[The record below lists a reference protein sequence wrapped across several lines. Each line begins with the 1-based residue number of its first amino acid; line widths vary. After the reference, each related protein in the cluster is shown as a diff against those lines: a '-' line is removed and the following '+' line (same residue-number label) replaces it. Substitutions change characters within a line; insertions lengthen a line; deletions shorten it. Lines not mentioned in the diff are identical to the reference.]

1 MSLLKWKK
9 LAKQKTELGNKIN
22 FVHDTILKKQ
32 LGEKTS
38 QESFQ
43 KAFKPITTKLDEV
56 AFRNLNIPRLTKKRG
71 KKLGVPDYGIALE
84 DEDIPDYGLDDFFD
98 EGLVPENKKQIVPK
112 PPTYEESLKDILEGK
127 KQIYVDPQYFPE
139 GPQDM
144 PPKYE
149 EDEEIDYA
157 LNVEDEAI
165 ALKEAEEA
173 AEAEEAEEVSA
184 NRILDHLK
192 LSNYDDIE
200 KQLNQPEMTPLMSR
214 NFLNRKVKDAKI
226 ERNRLNGLKAQVTH
240 KYNKGEMSKAERAL
254 QNKGIDDVRVVLNQ
268 YIKYQEIQAKM
279 FDDQMKKGSGLK
291 KKKRGGNIVFFN
303 DVKQLLKKL
312 ELIVGEIL
320 AGNTSIEMRNTGVAI
335 LDMLLK
341 TSKINKAQHEKLYK
355 TYFKI

>member
-38 QESFQ
+38 QESLQ
-43 KAFKPITTKLDEV
+43 KVFKPITTKLDDV
-56 AFRNLNIPRLTKKRG
+56 AFMNLNIPRLKKRDRNR
-71 KKLGVPDYGIALE
+71 GVPDYAVGVE
-84 DEDIPDYGLDDFFD
+84 DEDGGIPDYGLDDFFD

-139 GPQDM
+139 EPQDL
-144 PPKYE
+144 PPEYE

-157 LNVEDEAI
+157 LDEED
-165 ALKEAEEA
+165 
-173 AEAEEAEEVSA
+173 SA
-184 NRILDHLK
+184 NMILDELD

-200 KQLNQPEMTPLMSR
+200 KQLNQPEMTPRKIKRYIDKKLTDANIKR
-214 NFLNRKVKDAKI
+214 NQLKGRKS
-226 ERNRLNGLKAQVTH
+226 QVSQAC
-240 KYNKGEMSKAERAL
+240 NKGKISEAQKTMDFKRIDNARA
-254 QNKGIDDVRVVLNQ
+254 VLNQ
-268 YIKYQEIQAKM
+268 YIKHYENKVETIQ
-279 FDDQMKKGSGLK
+279 GSGI
-291 KKKRGGNIVFFN
+291 KKRGGNIVFFN

-355 TYFKI
+355 TYFKV

>member
-22 FVHDTILKKQ
+22 FVHNAILKKQ

-43 KAFKPITTKLDEV
+43 KAFKPITTKLDDV

-71 KKLGVPDYGIALE
+71 EKLDVPDYGIALE
-84 DEDIPDYGLDDFFD
+84 DEDIPDYGLDDFFY
-98 EGLVPENKKQIVPK
+98 EGLVPENEKQIVPK
-112 PPTYEESLKDILEGK
+112 PPTYEESLKDVLEGK

-139 GPQDM
+139 EPQDM
-144 PPKYE
+144 PPEYE

-157 LNVEDEAI
+157 LDEED
-165 ALKEAEEA
+165 
-173 AEAEEAEEVSA
+173 SA
-184 NRILDHLK
+184 NMILDELE

-200 KQLNQPEMTPLMSR
+200 KQINQPEMTP
-214 NFLNRKVKDAKI
+214 RKIKRYIDKKLKGHKTHVSKD
-226 ERNRLNGLKAQVTH
+226 
-240 KYNKGEMSKAERAL
+240 YNKGKIGEAQKTMEYKRIDNARA
-254 QNKGIDDVRVVLNQ
+254 VLNQ
-268 YIKYQEIQAKM
+268 YIKHYENKVKM
-279 FDDQMKKGSGLK
+279 MKGSGLK
-291 KKKRGGNIVFFN
+291 KRDGNIVFFN

>member
-1 MSLLKWKK
+1 MSLLEWKK

-22 FVHDTILKKQ
+22 FVHDTILKNQ

-38 QESFQ
+38 QESLQ
-43 KAFKPITTKLDEV
+43 KVFKPITTKLDDV

-71 KKLGVPDYGIALE
+71 RNRGVPDYAVGVE
-84 DEDIPDYGLDDFFD
+84 DEDGGIPDYGLDDFFD
-98 EGLVPENKKQIVPK
+98 EGLAPENKKQIVPK

-127 KQIYVDPQYFPE
+127 KQIYVDPQYFPVKK
-139 GPQDM
+139 PQDL
-144 PPKYE
+144 PPEYE

-157 LNVEDEAI
+157 LDEED
-165 ALKEAEEA
+165 
-173 AEAEEAEEVSA
+173 SD
-184 NRILDHLK
+184 NMILDDLG

-200 KQLNQPEMTPLMSR
+200 KRLNLPEMTQLKIKKYV
-214 NFLNRKVKDAKI
+214 NKKLKDA
-226 ERNRLNGLKAQVTH
+226 EFRRNQLKGRKSQVSQA
-240 KYNKGEMSKAERAL
+240 YNKGKIGEAQKTMQYKR
-254 QNKGIDDVRVVLNQ
+254 IDNASAVLNQ
-268 YIKYQEIQAKM
+268 YIQHYANKVKTME
-279 FDDQMKKGSGLK
+279 GSGL
-291 KKKRGGNIVFFN
+291 KKRGGNIVFFN

-312 ELIVGEIL
+312 ELIVGEIS

>member
-1 MSLLKWKK
+1 MSLLEWKK

-22 FVHDTILKKQ
+22 FVHDTILKNQ

-38 QESFQ
+38 QESLQ
-43 KAFKPITTKLDEV
+43 KVFKPITTKLDDV
-56 AFRNLNIPRLTKKRG
+56 AFRNLNTPRLKKRG
-71 KKLGVPDYGIALE
+71 RNRGVPDYAVGVE
-84 DEDIPDYGLDDFFD
+84 DEDGGIPDYGLDDFFD

-139 GPQDM
+139 EPQDM
-144 PPKYE
+144 PPEYE

-157 LNVEDEAI
+157 LDEED
-165 ALKEAEEA
+165 
-173 AEAEEAEEVSA
+173 SA
-184 NRILDHLK
+184 NMILDELD
-192 LSNYDDIE
+192 LSNYDAIE
-200 KQLNQPEMTPLMSR
+200 KQLNQPEMTPRKIKRYIDKKLTDANIKR
-214 NFLNRKVKDAKI
+214 NQ
-226 ERNRLNGLKAQVTH
+226 LKGYKSQVSQA
-240 KYNKGEMSKAERAL
+240 YNKGKISEAQKTMDYKRIDNARA
-254 QNKGIDDVRVVLNQ
+254 ILNQ
-268 YIKYQEIQAKM
+268 YIKHYENKVKTM
-279 FDDQMKKGSGLK
+279 EGSGL
-291 KKKRGGNIVFFN
+291 KKRGGNIVFFN

-355 TYFKI
+355 TYFKV

>member
-22 FVHDTILKKQ
+22 FVHDTILKNQ

-38 QESFQ
+38 QESLQ
-43 KAFKPITTKLDEV
+43 KVFKPITTKLDDV

-98 EGLVPENKKQIVPK
+98 EGLVPENEKQIVPK
-112 PPTYEESLKDILEGK
+112 PPTYEESLKDVLEGK

-139 GPQDM
+139 EPQDM
-144 PPKYE
+144 PPEYE

-157 LNVEDEAI
+157 LD
-165 ALKEAEEA
+165 KKD
-173 AEAEEAEEVSA
+173 SA
-184 NRILDHLK
+184 NYILDDLG

-200 KQLNQPEMTPLMSR
+200 KRLTQPEMTPQKIKLYV
-214 NFLNRKVKDAKI
+214 NKQLKDAIKK
-226 ERNRLNGLKAQVTH
+226 RNQLKGYKSQVSQS
-240 KYNKGEMSKAERAL
+240 YNKGEMGEAQKILEYKR
-254 QNKGIDDVRVVLNQ
+254 IDNAGAVLNQ
-268 YIKYQEIQAKM
+268 YINHYKNKVEM
-279 FDDQMKKGSGLK
+279 MKGSGI
-291 KKKRGGNIVFFN
+291 KKRGENIVFFN
-303 DVKQLLKKL
+303 DVKQLFKKL

-320 AGNTSIEMRNTGVAI
+320 AGNTSIEMRNTGMAI

>member
-1 MSLLKWKK
+1 MSLLEWKK

-43 KAFKPITTKLDEV
+43 KAFKPITTKLDDV
-56 AFRNLNIPRLTKKRG
+56 AFRNLNKPRLT
-71 KKLGVPDYGIALE
+71 KKLGVPDYAIPLE
-84 DEDIPDYGLDDFFD
+84 DEVPDYGLDDFFD
-98 EGLVPENKKQIVPK
+98 EGLVPENEKQIVPK

-139 GPQDM
+139 EPQDM
-144 PPKYE
+144 PPEYE

-157 LNVEDEAI
+157 LDEED
-165 ALKEAEEA
+165 
-173 AEAEEAEEVSA
+173 SA
-184 NRILDHLK
+184 NMILDDLGI
-192 LSNYDDIE
+192 SNYDDIE
-200 KQLNQPEMTPLMSR
+200 KRLNQPEMTQKKIKLYV
-214 NFLNRKVKDAKI
+214 NKKLKDAEFK
-226 ERNRLNGLKAQVTH
+226 RHQLKGYKSQVSQA
-240 KYNKGEMSKAERAL
+240 YNKGKISEAQKTMDYKRIDNARA
-254 QNKGIDDVRVVLNQ
+254 VLNQ
-268 YIKYQEIQAKM
+268 YIQHYANKVKTME
-279 FDDQMKKGSGLK
+279 GSGL
-291 KKKRGGNIVFFN
+291 KKRGGNIVFFN

-355 TYFKI
+355 T

>member
-1 MSLLKWKK
+1 MSLLEWKK

-22 FVHDTILKKQ
+22 FVHDTILKNQ

-71 KKLGVPDYGIALE
+71 RKQGVPDYGIALE

-127 KQIYVDPQYFPE
+127 DLPPE
-139 GPQDM
+139 
-144 PPKYE
+144 YE

-157 LNVEDEAI
+157 LDDEDS
-165 ALKEAEEA
+165 
-173 AEAEEAEEVSA
+173 V
-184 NRILDHLK
+184 NMILDELE

-200 KQLNQPEMTPLMSR
+200 KQLNQPEMTSKKSKKYINKKL
-214 NFLNRKVKDAKI
+214 KDAEFK
-226 ERNRLNGLKAQVTH
+226 RNQLKGRKSQVSQE
-240 KYNKGEMSKAERAL
+240 YNKGKIGEAEKTLKYKRIDNARA
-254 QNKGIDDVRVVLNQ
+254 VLNQ
-268 YIKYQEIQAKM
+268 FIKHYGNKVEM
-279 FDDQMKKGSGLK
+279 MEGSGL
-291 KKKRGGNIVFFN
+291 KKRGGNIMFFN

-312 ELIVGEIL
+312 ELIVGEIS
-320 AGNTSIEMRNTGVAI
+320 AGNTSIKMRNTGVAI

>member
-1 MSLLKWKK
+1 MSLLEWKK

-22 FVHDTILKKQ
+22 FVHDTILKNQ

-56 AFRNLNIPRLTKKRG
+56 ALRNLNIPRLKKRG
-71 KKLGVPDYGIALE
+71 RNRGVPDYAVGVE
-84 DEDIPDYGLDDFFD
+84 DEDGGIPDYGLDDFFD
-98 EGLVPENKKQIVPK
+98 EGLPENKKQIVPK
-112 PPTYEESLKDILEGK
+112 PPAYEESLKDILEGK

-139 GPQDM
+139 EPQDL
-144 PPKYE
+144 PPEYE

-157 LNVEDEAI
+157 LDEED
-165 ALKEAEEA
+165 
-173 AEAEEAEEVSA
+173 SA
-184 NRILDHLK
+184 NMILDELE

-200 KQLNQPEMTPLMSR
+200 KQIIQPEMTP
-214 NFLNRKVKDAKI
+214 RKIKRYIDKKLKDA
-226 ERNRLNGLKAQVTH
+226 EFRRNQLKGY
-240 KYNKGEMSKAERAL
+240 KSNISKDYNKGKIGEAQKTMDYKRIDNARA
-254 QNKGIDDVRVVLNQ
+254 VLNQ
-268 YIKYQEIQAKM
+268 YIKHYANKVKTME
-279 FDDQMKKGSGLK
+279 GSGL
-291 KKKRGGNIVFFN
+291 KKRGGNIVFFN
-303 DVKQLLKKL
+303 DAKQLLKKL

>member
-22 FVHDTILKKQ
+22 FVHDTILKNQ
-32 LGEKTS
+32 LGEKIS

-43 KAFKPITTKLDEV
+43 KAFKPITTKLDDV
-56 AFRNLNIPRLTKKRG
+56 VLNIPRITKKRG
-71 KKLGVPDYGIALE
+71 KKLDVPDYGIAIE
-84 DEDIPDYGLDDFFD
+84 DEDIPDHGLYDLFD
-98 EGLVPENKKQIVPK
+98 EGLVPDNEKQIVPK
-112 PPTYEESLKDILEGK
+112 PPTYEESLQDILEGK

-139 GPQDM
+139 EPQDM
-144 PPKYE
+144 PPEYE

-157 LNVEDEAI
+157 LDEED
-165 ALKEAEEA
+165 
-173 AEAEEAEEVSA
+173 SA
-184 NRILDHLK
+184 NMILDDLG
-192 LSNYDDIE
+192 LPNYDDIE
-200 KQLNQPEMTPLMSR
+200 KQLNQPEMTQKRIKRYVDKQL
-214 NFLNRKVKDAKI
+214 KDAEFK
-226 ERNRLNGLKAQVTH
+226 RHQLKGYKSQVSQA
-240 KYNKGEMSKAERAL
+240 YNKGKISEAQKTMDYKRIDNARA
-254 QNKGIDDVRVVLNQ
+254 VLNQ
-268 YIKYQEIQAKM
+268 YIKHYEIKVKM
-279 FDDQMKKGSGLK
+279 MKGSGL
-291 KKKRGGNIVFFN
+291 KKRGGNIVFFN

>member
-1 MSLLKWKK
+1 MSLLEWKK

-22 FVHDTILKKQ
+22 FVHDTILKNQ

-38 QESFQ
+38 QESLQ
-43 KAFKPITTKLDEV
+43 KVFKPITTKLDDV
-56 AFRNLNIPRLTKKRG
+56 AFRNLNIPRLKKRG
-71 KKLGVPDYGIALE
+71 RNRGVPDYAVGVE
-84 DEDIPDYGLDDFFD
+84 DEDGGIPDYGLDDFFD

-139 GPQDM
+139 EPQDL
-144 PPKYE
+144 PPEYE

-157 LNVEDEAI
+157 LDEED
-165 ALKEAEEA
+165 
-173 AEAEEAEEVSA
+173 SD
-184 NRILDHLK
+184 NMILDELE

-200 KQLNQPEMTPLMSR
+200 KQIIQPEMTP
-214 NFLNRKVKDAKI
+214 RKIKKYVNKKLKDA
-226 ERNRLNGLKAQVTH
+226 EFRRNQLKGY
-240 KYNKGEMSKAERAL
+240 KSNISKDYNKGKISEAQKTMYYKR
-254 QNKGIDDVRVVLNQ
+254 IDNASAVLNQ
-268 YIKYQEIQAKM
+268 YIKHYGNKVKM
-279 FDDQMKKGSGLK
+279 MKGSGL
-291 KKKRGGNIVFFN
+291 KKRGGNIVFFN

-312 ELIVGEIL
+312 ELIVGGIL
-320 AGNTSIEMRNTGVAI
+320 AGNTSIEMRNNGVAI

>member
-43 KAFKPITTKLDEV
+43 KAFKPITTKLDDV
-56 AFRNLNIPRLTKKRG
+56 ALRNLNIPRLTKKRG

-98 EGLVPENKKQIVPK
+98 EGIGPENEKQIVPK
-112 PPTYEESLKDILEGK
+112 PPTYEESLQDILEGK
-127 KQIYVDPQYFPE
+127 KQMYVNPQYFPE
-139 GPQDM
+139 EPQDM
-144 PPKYE
+144 PPEYE

-157 LNVEDEAI
+157 LDEED
-165 ALKEAEEA
+165 
-173 AEAEEAEEVSA
+173 SA
-184 NRILDHLK
+184 NTILDDLG
-192 LSNYDDIE
+192 LSNYDTIE
-200 KQLNQPEMTPLMSR
+200 KQLNQPEMTPQKKKKYV
-214 NFLNRKVKDAKI
+214 NKK
-226 ERNRLNGLKAQVTH
+226 LKEAEFKRHQLKGYKSQVSQA
-240 KYNKGEMSKAERAL
+240 YNKGKIGEAQKTMDYKR
-254 QNKGIDDVRVVLNQ
+254 IDDARNVLNQ
-268 YIKYQEIQAKM
+268 FIKHYGNEM
-279 FDDQMKKGSGLK
+279 MEGSGL
-291 KKKRGGNIVFFN
+291 KKRGGNIVFFN

>member
-22 FVHDTILKKQ
+22 FVHDTILKNQ
-32 LGEKTS
+32 LGEKIS

-43 KAFKPITTKLDEV
+43 KVFKPITTKLDDV

-71 KKLGVPDYGIALE
+71 EKPGVPDYGIALE

-98 EGLVPENKKQIVPK
+98 EGLAPDNEKQIAPK
-112 PPTYEESLKDILEGK
+112 LPTYEESLKDISEGK

-139 GPQDM
+139 KPQDM
-144 PPKYE
+144 PPEYE

-157 LNVEDEAI
+157 LDE
-165 ALKEAEEA
+165 KDS
-173 AEAEEAEEVSA
+173 V
-184 NRILDHLK
+184 NMILDELE

-200 KQLNQPEMTPLMSR
+200 KQLERPEMPKSQIKP
-214 NFLNRKVKDAKI
+214 FLKKKLEAADHKRQQ
-226 ERNRLNGLKAQVTH
+226 LKGH
-240 KYNKGEMSKAERAL
+240 KSQISQAYNKGKIGEAEKTMKYKRIDNARA
-254 QNKGIDDVRVVLNQ
+254 VLDQ
-268 YIKYQEIQAKM
+268 YIEHYKNKVKM
-279 FDDQMKKGSGLK
+279 MKGSGL
-291 KKKRGGNIVFFN
+291 KKRGGNIVFFN

-355 TYFKI
+355 TYFKL

>member
-1 MSLLKWKK
+1 MSLLEWKK

-38 QESFQ
+38 RESFQ
-43 KAFKPITTKLDEV
+43 KAFKPITTKLDDV
-56 AFRNLNIPRLTKKRG
+56 AFRNLNKPRLT
-71 KKLGVPDYGIALE
+71 KKLGVPDYAIPLE
-84 DEDIPDYGLDDFFD
+84 DEVPDYGLDDFFD
-98 EGLVPENKKQIVPK
+98 EGLVPENEKQIVPK

-139 GPQDM
+139 EPQDM
-144 PPKYE
+144 PPEYE

-157 LNVEDEAI
+157 LDEED
-165 ALKEAEEA
+165 
-173 AEAEEAEEVSA
+173 SA
-184 NRILDHLK
+184 NMILDDLGI
-192 LSNYDDIE
+192 SNYDDIE
-200 KQLNQPEMTPLMSR
+200 KRLNQPEMTQKKIKLYV
-214 NFLNRKVKDAKI
+214 NKKLKDAEFK
-226 ERNRLNGLKAQVTH
+226 RHQLKGYKSQVSQA
-240 KYNKGEMSKAERAL
+240 YNKGKISEAQKTMDYKRIDNARA
-254 QNKGIDDVRVVLNQ
+254 VLNQ
-268 YIKYQEIQAKM
+268 FIKHYENKVKM
-279 FDDQMKKGSGLK
+279 MKGSGL
-291 KKKRGGNIVFFN
+291 KKRGGNIVFFN

>member
-22 FVHDTILKKQ
+22 FVHDTILKNQ
-32 LGEKTS
+32 LGDKIS

-43 KAFKPITTKLDEV
+43 KVFKPITTKLDDV

-71 KKLGVPDYGIALE
+71 KKLDVPDYGIALE
-84 DEDIPDYGLDDFFD
+84 DEDIPDYGLDEDIPDYGLDEDIPDYGLDDFFD
-98 EGLVPENKKQIVPK
+98 EGLVPENEKQIVPK
-112 PPTYEESLKDILEGK
+112 PPTYEESLKDVLEGK

-139 GPQDM
+139 EPQDM
-144 PPKYE
+144 PPEYE

-157 LNVEDEAI
+157 LDEED
-165 ALKEAEEA
+165 
-173 AEAEEAEEVSA
+173 ST
-184 NRILDHLK
+184 NTILDDLG
-192 LSNYDDIE
+192 LSNYDAIE
-200 KQLNQPEMTPLMSR
+200 KQLNQPEMTQQKIKKYINKKL
-214 NFLNRKVKDAKI
+214 KDAEFKRRQLKGYKSQVSQAFNKGKI
-226 ERNRLNGLKAQVTH
+226 GEAERNLKY
-240 KYNKGEMSKAERAL
+240 KR
-254 QNKGIDDVRVVLNQ
+254 IDNARVVVNQ
-268 YIKYQEIQAKM
+268 YIKHYGKKVDM
-279 FDDQMKKGSGLK
+279 MKKGSGL
-291 KKKRGGNIVFFN
+291 KKRGGNIVFFN

>member
-38 QESFQ
+38 QESLQ
-43 KAFKPITTKLDEV
+43 KVFKPITTKLDDV
-56 AFRNLNIPRLTKKRG
+56 AFMNLNIPRLKKRG
-71 KKLGVPDYGIALE
+71 RNRGVPDYAVGVE
-84 DEDIPDYGLDDFFD
+84 DEDGGIPDYGLDDFFD

-139 GPQDM
+139 EPQDL
-144 PPKYE
+144 PPEYE

-157 LNVEDEAI
+157 LDEED
-165 ALKEAEEA
+165 
-173 AEAEEAEEVSA
+173 SD
-184 NRILDHLK
+184 NMILDDLG

-200 KQLNQPEMTPLMSR
+200 KQLKQPEMTPRKIKRYIDKKLTDANIKR
-214 NFLNRKVKDAKI
+214 NQLKGRKS
-226 ERNRLNGLKAQVTH
+226 QVSQA
-240 KYNKGEMSKAERAL
+240 YNKGKMGEAQKTMDYKR
-254 QNKGIDDVRVVLNQ
+254 IDNASAVLNQ
-268 YIKYQEIQAKM
+268 YIKHYENKL
-279 FDDQMKKGSGLK
+279 KEGSGL
-291 KKKRGGNIVFFN
+291 KKRGGNIVFFN
-303 DVKQLLKKL
+303 DAKQLLKKL
-312 ELIVGEIL
+312 ELIVGEIS

>member
-38 QESFQ
+38 QESLQ
-43 KAFKPITTKLDEV
+43 KVFKPITTKLDDV
-56 AFRNLNIPRLTKKRG
+56 AFRNLNIPRLKKRG
-71 KKLGVPDYGIALE
+71 RNRGVPDYAVGVE
-84 DEDIPDYGLDDFFD
+84 DEDGGIPDYGLDDFFD

-139 GPQDM
+139 EPQDL
-144 PPKYE
+144 PPEYE

-157 LNVEDEAI
+157 LDEED
-165 ALKEAEEA
+165 
-173 AEAEEAEEVSA
+173 SA
-184 NRILDHLK
+184 NKILDDLG

-200 KQLNQPEMTPLMSR
+200 KQLNKPEMP
-214 NFLNRKVKDAKI
+214 KI
-226 ERNRLNGLKAQVTH
+226 
-240 KYNKGEMSKAERAL
+240 
-254 QNKGIDDVRVVLNQ
+254 QNKPFLKKKLEAANHKRNQLKGYKSQVSQAYTRGEIGEAQKTLDYKRIDNARAVLNQ
-268 YIKYQEIQAKM
+268 YIKHYENKL
-279 FDDQMKKGSGLK
+279 KEGSGL
-291 KKKRGGNIVFFN
+291 KKRGGNIVFFN
-303 DVKQLLKKL
+303 DAKQLLKKL
-312 ELIVGEIL
+312 ELIVGEIS

>member
-38 QESFQ
+38 QESLQ
-43 KAFKPITTKLDEV
+43 KVFKPITTKLDDV
-56 AFRNLNIPRLTKKRG
+56 AFRNLNIPRLKKRG
-71 KKLGVPDYGIALE
+71 RNRGVPDYAVGVE
-84 DEDIPDYGLDDFFD
+84 DEDGGIPDYGLDNFFD
-98 EGLVPENKKQIVPK
+98 EGLVPENEKQIVPK
-112 PPTYEESLKDILEGK
+112 PPTYEESLEDVLEGK

-139 GPQDM
+139 EPQDM
-144 PPKYE
+144 PPEYE

-157 LNVEDEAI
+157 LDEED
-165 ALKEAEEA
+165 
-173 AEAEEAEEVSA
+173 SA
-184 NRILDHLK
+184 NMILDDLG

-200 KQLNQPEMTPLMSR
+200 KRLNQPEMTQQKIKLYV
-214 NFLNRKVKDAKI
+214 NKKLKDA
-226 ERNRLNGLKAQVTH
+226 EFRRNQLKGYKTH
-240 KYNKGEMSKAERAL
+240 VSKDYNKGKISEAQKTMDYKRIDNARA
-254 QNKGIDDVRVVLNQ
+254 VLNQ
-268 YIKYQEIQAKM
+268 YIKHYENKVKM
-279 FDDQMKKGSGLK
+279 MKGSGL
-291 KKKRGGNIVFFN
+291 KKRGGNIVFFN

-312 ELIVGEIL
+312 ELIVGEIS

>member
-1 MSLLKWKK
+1 MSLLKWKA
-9 LAKQKTELGNKIN
+9 LAKRKTELGDKIN
-22 FVHDTILKKQ
+22 FVHDTILKNQ

-43 KAFKPITTKLDEV
+43 KAFKPITTKLNDV

-71 KKLGVPDYGIALE
+71 KKLGVPDYGIAIE

-112 PPTYEESLKDILEGK
+112 PPTYEESLQDVLEGK
-127 KQIYVDPQYFPE
+127 KQIYVNPQYFPE
-139 GPQDM
+139 EPQYFPKEPQDM
-144 PPKYE
+144 PPEYA

-157 LNVEDEAI
+157 LDEEDS
-165 ALKEAEEA
+165 
-173 AEAEEAEEVSA
+173 V
-184 NRILDHLK
+184 NMILDDLG

-200 KQLNQPEMTPLMSR
+200 KQLNQPEMTQQKIKLYV
-214 NFLNRKVKDAKI
+214 NKKLKDAEFK
-226 ERNRLNGLKAQVTH
+226 RHQLKGYKSQVSQSH
-240 KYNKGEMSKAERAL
+240 NKGKIGEAQKTLDYKRIDNARA
-254 QNKGIDDVRVVLNQ
+254 VLNQ
-268 YIKYQEIQAKM
+268 YIKHYENKVEM
-279 FDDQMKKGSGLK
+279 MKGSGI
-291 KKKRGGNIVFFN
+291 KKRGGNIVFFN

-312 ELIVGEIL
+312 ELIVGEIS

>member
-1 MSLLKWKK
+1 MSLLEWKK

-22 FVHDTILKKQ
+22 FVHDTILKNQ
-32 LGEKTS
+32 LGEKIS

-43 KAFKPITTKLDEV
+43 KAFKPITTKLDDV
-56 AFRNLNIPRLTKKRG
+56 ALRNLNIPRLTKKRG

-98 EGLVPENKKQIVPK
+98 EGLVPENEKQIVPK
-112 PPTYEESLKDILEGK
+112 PPTYEESLKDVLEGK

-139 GPQDM
+139 EPQDM
-144 PPKYE
+144 PPEYE

-157 LNVEDEAI
+157 LDE
-165 ALKEAEEA
+165 KD
-173 AEAEEAEEVSA
+173 ST
-184 NRILDHLK
+184 NMILDDLG

-200 KQLNQPEMTPLMSR
+200 KQLNQPEMTPEKSKKYVNKKLKEAEHRR
-214 NFLNRKVKDAKI
+214 NQ
-226 ERNRLNGLKAQVTH
+226 LNGYKSQVSQT
-240 KYNKGEMSKAERAL
+240 YNKGNA
-254 QNKGIDDVRVVLNQ
+254 RVVVNQ
-268 YIKYQEIQAKM
+268 YLKFYGNKVKM
-279 FDDQMKKGSGLK
+279 MKGSGL
-291 KKKRGGNIVFFN
+291 KKRGGNIVFFN

>member
-1 MSLLKWKK
+1 MNGKK

-22 FVHDTILKKQ
+22 FVHDTILKNQ

-38 QESFQ
+38 QESLQ
-43 KAFKPITTKLDEV
+43 KVFKPITTKLDDV
-56 AFRNLNIPRLTKKRG
+56 AFMNLNIPRLKKRG
-71 KKLGVPDYGIALE
+71 RNRGVPDYAVGVE
-84 DEDIPDYGLDDFFD
+84 DEDGGIPDYGLDDFFD

-112 PPTYEESLKDILEGK
+112 PPAYEESLKDILEGK

-139 GPQDM
+139 EPQDL
-144 PPKYE
+144 PPEYE

-157 LNVEDEAI
+157 LDEED
-165 ALKEAEEA
+165 
-173 AEAEEAEEVSA
+173 SA
-184 NRILDHLK
+184 NMILDELE

-200 KQLNQPEMTPLMSR
+200 KQIIKPEMTP
-214 NFLNRKVKDAKI
+214 RKIKRYIDKKLKDA
-226 ERNRLNGLKAQVTH
+226 EFRRNQLKGY
-240 KYNKGEMSKAERAL
+240 KSNISKDYNKGKIGEAQKTMDYKIIDNARA
-254 QNKGIDDVRVVLNQ
+254 VLNQ
-268 YIKYQEIQAKM
+268 YIKHYANKVKTME
-279 FDDQMKKGSGLK
+279 GSGL
-291 KKKRGGNIVFFN
+291 KKRGGNIVFFN
-303 DVKQLLKKL
+303 DAKQLLKKL

>member
-9 LAKQKTELGNKIN
+9 LAKKKSELGNKIN

-43 KAFKPITTKLDEV
+43 KVFKPITTKLDDV
-56 AFRNLNIPRLTKKRG
+56 AFRNLNIPRITKKSG

-112 PPTYEESLKDILEGK
+112 PPTYEESLKDVLEGK

-139 GPQDM
+139 EPQDM
-144 PPKYE
+144 PPEYK

-157 LNVEDEAI
+157 LDKED
-165 ALKEAEEA
+165 
-173 AEAEEAEEVSA
+173 SA
-184 NRILDHLK
+184 NMILDDLG

-200 KQLNQPEMTPLMSR
+200 MQINQPEMTQKKTKQYLD
-214 NFLNRKVKDAKI
+214 RKLKDA
-226 ERNRLNGLKAQVTH
+226 EFRRNQLKGHKTQV
-240 KYNKGEMSKAERAL
+240 SKAYK
-254 QNKGIDDVRVVLNQ
+254 KGKIGEAQKTLDFKRIDNARNVLNQ
-268 YIKYQEIQAKM
+268 YIEYFGNKVK
-279 FDDQMKKGSGLK
+279 MKKGSGLK
-291 KKKRGGNIVFFN
+291 KKGGNIVFFN

-320 AGNTSIEMRNTGVAI
+320 AGNTSIKMRNTGVAI

-341 TSKINKAQHEKLYK
+341 TSEINKAQHEKLYK
-355 TYFKI
+355 AYFKI

>member
-22 FVHDTILKKQ
+22 FVHDTILKNQ

-43 KAFKPITTKLDEV
+43 KAFKPITTKLDDV
-56 AFRNLNIPRLTKKRG
+56 VLNIPRITKKRG
-71 KKLGVPDYGIALE
+71 KKLGVPDYAVGVE
-84 DEDIPDYGLDDFFD
+84 DEDGGIPDYGLDDFFD
-98 EGLVPENKKQIVPK
+98 EGLVPENEKQIVPK

-139 GPQDM
+139 EPQDM
-144 PPKYE
+144 PPEYE

-157 LNVEDEAI
+157 LDEED
-165 ALKEAEEA
+165 
-173 AEAEEAEEVSA
+173 SA
-184 NRILDHLK
+184 NMILDDLGI
-192 LSNYDDIE
+192 SNYDDIE
-200 KQLNQPEMTPLMSR
+200 KRLNQPEMTQKKIKKYVNKKLKEAEFKR
-214 NFLNRKVKDAKI
+214 NQLKGYKTNVSKD
-226 ERNRLNGLKAQVTH
+226 
-240 KYNKGEMSKAERAL
+240 YNKGKISEAQKTLDYKRIDNARA
-254 QNKGIDDVRVVLNQ
+254 VLNQ
-268 YIKYQEIQAKM
+268 YIKHYANKVKTME
-279 FDDQMKKGSGLK
+279 GSGL
-291 KKKRGGNIVFFN
+291 KKRGGNIVFFN

>member
-1 MSLLKWKK
+1 MSLLEWKK

-22 FVHDTILKKQ
+22 FVHDTILKNQ
-32 LGEKTS
+32 LGEKIS

-43 KAFKPITTKLDEV
+43 KVFKPITTKLDDV

-98 EGLVPENKKQIVPK
+98 EGLVPENEKQIVPK
-112 PPTYEESLKDILEGK
+112 PPTYEESLKDVLEGK
-127 KQIYVDPQYFPE
+127 KQTYVDPQDLPPE
-139 GPQDM
+139 
-144 PPKYE
+144 YE

-157 LNVEDEAI
+157 LDEED
-165 ALKEAEEA
+165 
-173 AEAEEAEEVSA
+173 SA
-184 NRILDHLK
+184 NMILDELG

-200 KQLNQPEMTPLMSR
+200 KQLNQLEMTQ
-214 NFLNRKVKDAKI
+214 RKIKKYVNKKLKDA
-226 ERNRLNGLKAQVTH
+226 EFRRNQLKGKKTNIS
-240 KYNKGEMSKAERAL
+240 KDYNKGKISEAQKTIDFKRIDNARA
-254 QNKGIDDVRVVLNQ
+254 VLNQ
-268 YIKYQEIQAKM
+268 YIKHYANKVKTME
-279 FDDQMKKGSGLK
+279 GSGLK
-291 KKKRGGNIVFFN
+291 KSGGNIVFFN

-312 ELIVGEIL
+312 ELVVGEIL

>member
-1 MSLLKWKK
+1 MSLLEWKK

-22 FVHDTILKKQ
+22 FVHDTILKNQ

-38 QESFQ
+38 QESLQ
-43 KAFKPITTKLDEV
+43 KVFKPITTKLDDV
-56 AFRNLNIPRLTKKRG
+56 VFRNLNIPRLTKKRG
-71 KKLGVPDYGIALE
+71 IKQGVPDYGIALE

-112 PPTYEESLKDILEGK
+112 PPTYEESLKDVLEGK
-127 KQIYVDPQYFPE
+127 KQIYVDPQYFPVK
-139 GPQDM
+139 PQDL
-144 PPKYE
+144 PPEYE

-157 LNVEDEAI
+157 LGEEDS
-165 ALKEAEEA
+165 
-173 AEAEEAEEVSA
+173 V
-184 NRILDHLK
+184 NMILDELE

-200 KQLNQPEMTPLMSR
+200 KQINQPEMTPR
-214 NFLNRKVKDAKI
+214 KIEKYLNKKLKDADFR
-226 ERNRLNGLKAQVTH
+226 RNQLKGRKSQVSQA
-240 KYNKGEMSKAERAL
+240 YNKGKIGEAQKTMDYKR
-254 QNKGIDDVRVVLNQ
+254 IDNASAVLNQ
-268 YIKYQEIQAKM
+268 YIKHYENKL
-279 FDDQMKKGSGLK
+279 KEGSGL
-291 KKKRGGNIVFFN
+291 KKRGGNIVFFN

-312 ELIVGEIL
+312 ELIVGEIS

>member
-1 MSLLKWKK
+1 MSLLEWKK

-38 QESFQ
+38 QESLQ
-43 KAFKPITTKLDEV
+43 KVFKPITTKLDDV
-56 AFRNLNIPRLTKKRG
+56 AFRNLNIPQLKKRG
-71 KKLGVPDYGIALE
+71 RNRGVPDYAVGVE
-84 DEDIPDYGLDDFFD
+84 DEDGGIPDYGLDDFFD

-139 GPQDM
+139 EPQDL
-144 PPKYE
+144 PPEYE

-157 LNVEDEAI
+157 LDEED
-165 ALKEAEEA
+165 
-173 AEAEEAEEVSA
+173 SD
-184 NRILDHLK
+184 NMILDDLG

-200 KQLNQPEMTPLMSR
+200 KQLKQPEMTPRKIKGYIDKKLTDANIKR
-214 NFLNRKVKDAKI
+214 NQLKGRKS
-226 ERNRLNGLKAQVTH
+226 QVSQA
-240 KYNKGEMSKAERAL
+240 YNKGKIGEAQKTMDYKR
-254 QNKGIDDVRVVLNQ
+254 IDNASAVLNQ
-268 YIKYQEIQAKM
+268 YIKHYENKL
-279 FDDQMKKGSGLK
+279 KEGSGL
-291 KKKRGGNIVFFN
+291 KKRGGNIVFFN
-303 DVKQLLKKL
+303 DAKQLLKKL
-312 ELIVGEIL
+312 ELIVGEIS